1 VLTGRVERHDVSP
14 VLDAPADFVS
24 VLVSFVAVRAGSV
37 TAAMGSLSTWQTL
50 TTVAERG
57 FAELESV

>member
-1 VLTGRVERHDVSP
+1 MQRFGMGESGSRGRDR
-14 VLDAPADFVS
+14 LVS
-24 VLVSFVAVRAGSV
+24 VLVSFVAVRAGSA

-50 TTVAERG
+50 TTVAEHW